1 MTPIILIQWLGES
14 QSNWTLGQCQNSMV
28 LNFAGILM
36 SVTIVY
42 AIFTG
47 SVHWWMSHK
56 NVPHL
61 LLKMG
66 LPNLAVSSFPLC
78 SC

>member
-14 QSNWTLGQCQNSMV
+14 QSNWTLGLCQNSMV
-28 LNFAGILM
+28 LNFVGILM

-47 SVHWWMSHK
+47 QSKQLWNTNFTNTEIATEDCIV
-56 NVPHL
+56 
-61 LLKMG
+61 
-66 LPNLAVSSFPLC
+66 FPAAP
-78 SC
+78 